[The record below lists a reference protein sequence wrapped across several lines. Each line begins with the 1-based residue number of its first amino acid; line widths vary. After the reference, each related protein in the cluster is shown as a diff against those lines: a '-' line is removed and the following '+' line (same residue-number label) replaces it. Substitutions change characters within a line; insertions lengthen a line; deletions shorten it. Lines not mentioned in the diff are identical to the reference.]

1 MRQTLA
7 AGMDFLRTIAR
18 GYQLDLNRVV
28 VLGHSSGGSFAQWM
42 GARPKLPRSSPLYK
56 KNPLKVKAIPG
67 RDAGSGQRAEGLEG
81 RVAWVALGK
90 PAPLKCA
97 PPKA

>member
-28 VLGHSSGGSFAQWM
+28 ILGHSSDMKMA
-42 GARPKLPRSSPLYK
+42 A
-56 KNPLKVKAIPG
+56 
-67 RDAGSGQRAEGLEG
+67 
-81 RVAWVALGK
+81 
-90 PAPLKCA
+90 
-97 PPKA
+97 